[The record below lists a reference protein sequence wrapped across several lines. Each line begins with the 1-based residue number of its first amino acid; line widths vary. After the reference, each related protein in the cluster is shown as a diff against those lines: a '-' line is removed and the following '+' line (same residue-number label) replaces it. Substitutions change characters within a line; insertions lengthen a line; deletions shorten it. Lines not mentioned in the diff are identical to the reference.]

1 MRCTALPFFKILTII
16 LGGIIMPRVNN
27 KYVCPAWKDNAAPA
41 IDAAELLAIG
51 QSIVANQ
58 TDIET
63 LKTAIAA
70 ASGAAKIQTG
80 SYVGTGTYGASNPC
94 SLTFD
99 FSPAILS
106 ITTKSGYGEI
116 RGNDTVLFS
125 YLPIQGTR
133 YKFDGNTVTWA
144 VSNSS
149 SYDAGDQQNESGKT
163 YYYVAIGKE

>member
-1 MRCTALPFFKILTII
+1 
-16 LGGIIMPRVNN
+16 MPRVNN

-70 ASGAAKIQTG
+70 VSGAAKIQTG
-80 SYVGTGTYGASNPC
+80 SYVGTGTYGESNPC

-99 FSPAILS
+99 FVPRCIIIFRNVANHSNFTGTFVNPS
-106 ITTKSGYGEI
+106 T
-116 RGNDTVLFS
+116 S
-125 YLPIQGTR
+125 YEGT
-133 YKFDGNTVTWA
+133 TWA
-144 VSNSS
+144 DSKCSWSNKSMS
-149 SYDAGDQQNESGKT
+149 WRNDGSARNQLNESGHA
-163 YYYVAIGKE
+163 YNFVAIG

>member
-1 MRCTALPFFKILTII
+1 
-16 LGGIIMPRVNN
+16 MPRVNN

-70 ASGAAKIQTG
+70 VSGAAKIQTG
-80 SYVGTGTYGASNPC
+80 SYVGTGTYGESNPC

-99 FSPAILS
+99 FSPKLVIIQNKAKAG
-106 ITTKSGYGEI
+106 TTY
-116 RGNDTVLFS
+116 
-125 YLPIQGTR
+125 
-133 YKFDGNTVTWA
+133 
-144 VSNSS
+144 NSTS
-149 SYDAGDQQNESGKT
+149 
-163 YYYVAIGKE
+163 